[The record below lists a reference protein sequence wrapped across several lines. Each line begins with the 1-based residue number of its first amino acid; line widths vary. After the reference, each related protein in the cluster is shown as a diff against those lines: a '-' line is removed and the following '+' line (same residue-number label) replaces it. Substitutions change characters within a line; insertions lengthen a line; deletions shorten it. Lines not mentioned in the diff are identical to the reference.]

1 MNTTAFPPK
10 YRLVLT
16 LLLLL
21 SAMIFADNAASQSPA
36 GLTDQEKRGKQIYV
50 KGESGPGTIT
60 AILGDT
66 DLEVPASAF
75 SCSNCHGLR
84 GEGIRE
90 GGLQPPPIDWETL
103 TSPYT
108 SQLTRRKRAAYDDAT
123 VARAISH
130 ALDPVG
136 TRLHTAMPRYK
147 MTREQMVDLIA
158 YLKQVGKE
166 SDRETGVTDDTIKV
180 GAALPLSGSLAG
192 IGEDIKAILLAS
204 FADIND
210 QGGIYGRRFELLVE
224 DSGGN
229 SMQALEAT
237 RRLIEQGVFALVAS
251 FEPGDSSNINK
262 LIKGKEIPLVG
273 PITLSP
279 RVTLPPNPYIFYLF
293 PTFADQVR
301 TLVDFAHVRAQG
313 KPPRLA
319 VIYSSN
325 DFNQDALSGLRAQ
338 AKMYSMEIVSVQ
350 EYEVG
355 KLKAREAVELIQ
367 QKQPANVF
375 FFGSAPDFK
384 ALADEIYRAR
394 LNVSV
399 FSSVVMIGRGAFAL
413 PPNLA
418 VQTFLSY
425 PSSLPNEAELTE
437 FLALTRKA
445 HIELRNPA
453 FQSMAFAASKIF
465 FEAAKLS
472 GRQLD
477 RIALIGSLEQMHD
490 FKTSV
495 IPPVTFGPNRRVGS
509 ISSYIVGID
518 VRERRYVP
526 LTDRLAPKDKPQR

>member
-1 MNTTAFPPK
+1 MNTAAFPRK

-16 LLLLL
+16 LLLLV
-21 SAMIFADNAASQSPA
+21 SATIFADQTASQRRA

-60 AILGDT
+60 AVLGNT

-75 SCSNCHGLR
+75 SCSNCHGRR
-84 GEGIRE
+84 GEGTRE

-103 TSPYT
+103 TAQYS
-108 SQLTRRKRAAYDDAT
+108 SQLTRRERAAYDDET
-123 VARAISH
+123 LARAISH
-130 ALDPVG
+130 GLDPAG
-136 TRLHTAMPRYK
+136 GRLHPAMPRYH
-147 MTREQMVDLIA
+147 MTREQMADLIA

-166 SDRETGVTDDTIKV
+166 SDREIGITDETITV
-180 GAALPLSGSLAG
+180 GTVLPLTGSFAG

-204 FADIND
+204 LADINN
-210 QGGIYGRRFELLVE
+210 QGGIYGRRVELLVE

-229 SMQALEAT
+229 PAQAFAAT
-237 RRLIEQGVFALVAS
+237 RRLIEQGVFALIAS
-251 FEPGDSSNINK
+251 FEPGDSSNINE
-262 LIKGKEIPLVG
+262 LIKGNEVPLVG
-273 PITLSP
+273 PLTLSP

-301 TLVDFAHVRAQG
+301 TLVDFANVRAQG
-313 KPPRLA
+313 KPPRLV
-319 VIYSSN
+319 VIYSRN
-325 DFNQDALSGLRAQ
+325 DFNRDALSGLRAQ
-338 AKMYSMEIVSVQ
+338 AQMYSMEIVSEQ
-350 EYEVG
+350 DYEVG
-355 KLKAREAVELIQ
+355 KLKALEAVELLK
-367 QKQPANVF
+367 QKQPADVF

-384 ALADEIYRAR
+384 AVADEIYRAK
-394 LNVSV
+394 LNVNV

-418 VQTFLSY
+418 AQTFLSY
-425 PSSLPNEAELTE
+425 PSSLPTESELTE

-445 HIELRNPA
+445 HIELGNPA
-453 FQSMAFAASKIF
+453 FQSMAFAAAKIF
-465 FEAAKLS
+465 SEAAKLS

-477 RIALIGSLEQMHD
+477 RVAFIGSLERMHD

-509 ISSYIVGID
+509 VSSYVVGID

-526 LTDRLAPKDKPQR
+526 LTDRLAPKDKP